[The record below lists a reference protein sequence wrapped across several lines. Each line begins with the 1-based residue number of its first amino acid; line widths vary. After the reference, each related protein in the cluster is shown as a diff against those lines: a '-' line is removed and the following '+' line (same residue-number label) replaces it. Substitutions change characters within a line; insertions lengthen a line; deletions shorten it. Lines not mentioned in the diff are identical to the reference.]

1 VDDGSR
7 DGSDS
12 WLRETARTEP
22 EVVAVLLNRN
32 YGQHASVLAGF
43 GQTRGE
49 IVVTL
54 DADLQNPPEEIPKLL
69 EAMDAGNDVVGS
81 VRTPREDSLF
91 RRLASGL
98 VNRVVQKTTR
108 VMMTDYGCM
117 LRAYRR
123 HVVDA
128 MLRCPERSTFIPVL
142 ANSFA
147 RNTTEVE
154 VRHAARTEGT
164 SKYSLWRLVTLQFD
178 VLTSMTTFPIRV
190 LTVVG
195 GIISTLG
202 IGFGVFLLIAR
213 LVLGSEWAAEG
224 VFTLFAIL
232 FIFIGAQFTA
242 MGLLGEYIGR
252 IYTDVRGRPRFV
264 VHEVVGCEEGAVS
277 PRAASVGRGG
287 TGS

>member
-1 VDDGSR
+1 
-7 DGSDS
+7 
-12 WLRETARTEP
+12 
-22 EVVAVLLNRN
+22 
-32 YGQHASVLAGF
+32 
-43 GQTRGE
+43 
-49 IVVTL
+49 
-54 DADLQNPPEEIPKLL
+54 
-69 EAMDAGNDVVGS
+69 
-81 VRTPREDSLF
+81 
-91 RRLASGL
+91 
-98 VNRVVQKTTR
+98 
-108 VMMTDYGCM
+108 
-117 LRAYRR
+117 
-123 HVVDA
+123 
-128 MLRCPERSTFIPVL
+128 
-142 ANSFA
+142 
-147 RNTTEVE
+147 